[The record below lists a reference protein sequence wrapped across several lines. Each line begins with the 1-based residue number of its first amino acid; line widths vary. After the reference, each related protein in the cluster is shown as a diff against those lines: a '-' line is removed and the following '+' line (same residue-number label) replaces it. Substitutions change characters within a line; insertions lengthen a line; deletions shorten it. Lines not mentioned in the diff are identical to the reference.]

1 MLLICESAAIC
12 ESTFGCPH
20 SKPHEERIGCG
31 KPICHRSYLNPMP
44 ARCIQIS
51 ENTQEKTEMNETKIG
66 YKVVLNDNE
75 NKLVSASVGS
85 GKVIYAKDITVKP
98 RMWGGPLTVFF
109 SKFRAI
115 GFIATLSDEK
125 RDKCSVYKCEYEPT
139 KAMSVWRLK
148 DLMIDS
154 KPLCDLPEGTA
165 LAKSVTLKEKIF
177 G

>member
-1 MLLICESAAIC
+1 MYL
-12 ESTFGCPH
+12 CPNARTCGNRHCYH
-20 SKPHEERIGCG
+20 SGPHEHGPTCG
-31 KPICHRSYLNPMP
+31 EEICKKNYGFTFNGK
-44 ARCIQIS
+44 CVKI
-51 ENTQEKTEMNETKIG
+51 NKEKEKEMNETKIG